1 MAIINKNQ
9 FWKQYQIYIERKK
22 ATIFY
27 MIEYRNG
34 FLSLD
39 LVLKKNDTIR
49 KLRNENKQ
57 DRKIKIITLESK
69 I

>member
-1 MAIINKNQ
+1 
-9 FWKQYQIYIERKK
+9 
-22 ATIFY
+22 

>member
-1 MAIINKNQ
+1 
-9 FWKQYQIYIERKK
+9 
-22 ATIFY
+22 

-39 LVLKKNDTIR
+39 LVFLKNDTIR

>member
-1 MAIINKNQ
+1 
-9 FWKQYQIYIERKK
+9 
-22 ATIFY
+22 

-39 LVLKKNDTIR
+39 LVFKKSDIIS